1 MPTKTG
7 ALTRQEAA
15 FAGYFAHTGDDVY
28 AAKMA
33 GYSHPHQRAAAKRA
47 DPVMAEVVRKEQAR
61 RLNTELLPLSLN
73 LLEKVLT
80 DEQEATRNRI
90 TAAQTV
96 LKYSLGLTGDG
107 ADAKEPHEMTTDEL
121 QARIDALRR
130 VQADKARPVID
141 AEPVQD
147 QGVFD

>member
-1 MPTKTG
+1 MTDK
-7 ALTRQEAA
+7 EAR
-15 FAGYFAHTGDDVY
+15 FVGHLAHTGNATY

-33 GYSHPHQRAAAKRA
+33 GYAHASQKGALKSH
-47 DPVMAEVVRKEQAR
+47 DPALAEAVRKEQAR
-61 RLNTELLPLSLN
+61 RLSGELLPLALN

-96 LKYSLGLTGDG
+96 LKYSLGLTGDR

-130 VQADKARPVID
+130 VQADKAKPVID